1 MRITSGIA
9 RGIVLKSPKGG
20 ATRPATDAARQ
31 AVFSSLASEVEG
43 ARVLDLFA
51 GTGSYGLEAL
61 SRGAKSAVF
70 AENSRA
76 AYACLAENISAVK
89 KCAPQIEAR
98 AVFADCFSL
107 TSEKLGGGF
116 DLIFADAPYPL
127 LQKKPDEIFGIFA
140 RLASNSTIVVLEAPA
155 DFEPPASE
163 FRLLKRLGKSSK
175 GKPSQLVMQKSAPDG
190 AVQSGAQS

>member
-9 RGIVLKSPKGG
+9 RGIVLKSPKGD

-31 AVFSSLASEVEG
+31 AVFSSLAVEVAG

-70 AENSRA
+70 VEKNKA
-76 AYACLAENISAVK
+76 AYACLLENISSLQ
-89 KCAPQIEAR
+89 KCAPEIEAR
-98 AVFADCFSL
+98 AVLADCFSL
-107 TSEKLGGGF
+107 SPEKLGGRF
-116 DLIFADAPYPL
+116 DMIFADAPYPL
-127 LQKKPDEIFGIFA
+127 LQKNPGEIFGIFA
-140 RLASNSTIVVLEAPA
+140 RLASDSTIVVLEAPA

-163 FRLLKRLGKSSK
+163 FKLLKRLGKNSK
-175 GKPSQLVMQKSAPDG
+175 GKPSQLIMQKAAG
-190 AVQSGAQS
+190 ETKE